1 MGAMAWSPAGD
12 SGSVLRGE
20 WMKRKRRRAG
30 AARTRQLRRVL
41 LAIVALGATG
51 LAIVAYETNLLRSL
65 ELSTVNTRFTIR
77 GHRRPPSNI
86 VLVEIDERTFDE
98 LDLQWP
104 FPRRVHAKVI
114 EEIAR
119 DHPKAIAYDVQFSEA
134 SACPLSTKGT
144 QPPPGECPQARGDET
159 ALLEALNNAAGRTV
173 MTTTETEG
181 NGKTRFL
188 GGEGNALLGEVG
200 SRPANGL
207 LPTDPGGVLRR
218 VSFAVGGLKT
228 LAVASTEVATGRRVR
243 ASQFDGGSAWIDYY
257 GPENSFRRVSF
268 STVYLGHVPGGFF
281 RGKIVVVGPSAPTLQ
296 DIHPTSTARQMPG
309 AEVQA
314 SAIAT
319 VLRGLPLRS
328 SPVWLDLALIV
339 LLGCATPLATL
350 RFGSIA
356 TVGLALALAAAF
368 TVGVQIAFDNG
379 HVVSFVYPL
388 GALILSA
395 AGALSVQL
403 VTVAFERERVRD
415 LFSRFVPENVVDEVL
430 ASAGGELRLGGVQRE
445 GTVMFTDLRGF
456 TSFAETLTPDRV
468 IEVLNRYLSEMSD
481 AILDHGGTLV
491 AYMGDGIMAV
501 FGAPIVQA
509 DHADRALSTAREM
522 LAVRLPRFNGW
533 LREQELGEG
542 FRMGIGLNSGRV
554 MSGNVGSERRVEYT
568 AVGDTTNVAARIEQL
583 TKGTPH
589 QLMVSGATKE
599 ALTTQPDDLA
609 FVDEIELRGR
619 RTEIAIWALAEEPE
633 GPAASP
639 VSPVDQLREDGPEFL
654 SADHS
659 AEGLSRE
666 PPAADQPETV

>member
-1 MGAMAWSPAGD
+1 
-12 SGSVLRGE
+12 
-20 WMKRKRRRAG
+20 MKRKRRRAG

-41 LAIVALGATG
+41 LAVVALGATG

-77 GHRRPPSNI
+77 GHQKPPANI

-119 DHPKAIAYDVQFSEA
+119 DHPKVIAYDVQFSEA

-144 QPPPGECPQARGDET
+144 QPPPGECPQARSDET
-159 ALLEALNNAAGRTV
+159 ALLEALNNAGGRTV

-181 NGKTRFL
+181 DGKTRFL
-188 GGEGNALLGEVG
+188 GSEGNPLLGEVG

-218 VSFAVGGLKT
+218 VSFSVGGLKT

-243 ASQFDGGSAWIDYY
+243 ASEFDGGPAWIDYY

-268 STVYLGHVPGGFF
+268 STVYLGHVPRGFF
-281 RGKIVVVGPSAPTLQ
+281 HDKLVVVGPSAPTLQ

-314 SAIAT
+314 SAITT

-328 SPVWLDLALIV
+328 SAAWLDLALIV

-368 TVGVQIAFDNG
+368 TVGVQVAFDNG

-430 ASAGGELRLGGVQRE
+430 ASTGGELRLGGVQRE

-533 LREQELGEG
+533 LREQELGQG

-589 QLMVSGATKE
+589 QLMLSGATKE
-599 ALTTQPDDLA
+599 SLTAQPEDLA

-639 VSPVDQLREDGPEFL
+639 SSPADHLREDRPEHL

-659 AEGLSRE
+659 AEGL
-666 PPAADQPETV
+666 PPPPAAADQPETV

>member
-1 MGAMAWSPAGD
+1 
-12 SGSVLRGE
+12 
-20 WMKRKRRRAG
+20 MKSKRRRAG

-41 LAIVALGATG
+41 LAVVALGATG

-77 GHRRPPSNI
+77 GHQKPPTNI

-114 EEIAR
+114 EDIAR
-119 DHPKAIAYDVQFSEA
+119 DHPKVIAYDVQFSEA

-144 QPPPGECPQARGDET
+144 QPPPGECPQAQSDET
-159 ALLEALNNAAGRTV
+159 ALLEALNNANGRTV

-181 NGKTRFL
+181 DGKTRFL
-188 GGEGNALLGEVG
+188 GSEGSPLLSEVG

-218 VSFAVGGLKT
+218 VSFSVGGLKT
-228 LAVASTEVATGRRVR
+228 LAVASAEVANGRRVD
-243 ASQFDGGSAWIDYY
+243 ASEFDGAPAWIDYY

-268 STVYLGHVPGGFF
+268 STVYLGHVPRGFF
-281 RGKIVVVGPSAPTLQ
+281 RDKIVVVGPSAPTLQ

-328 SPVWLDLALIV
+328 SAAWLDLALIV

-368 TVGVQIAFDNG
+368 TVGVQVAFDNG

-533 LREQELGEG
+533 LREQELGDG

-589 QLMVSGATKE
+589 QLMLSGATKE
-599 ALTTQPDDLA
+599 SLTAQPEDLA

-633 GPAASP
+633 GPAASSSSP
-639 VSPVDQLREDGPEFL
+639 TGQLTEAGPEHLSTDHSGEGLPAQSPV
-654 SADHS
+654 
-659 AEGLSRE
+659 
-666 PPAADQPETV
+666 ADQPESV